1 MQNRIHLNGKGKV
14 ERCFR
19 TVKDKFFNC
28 LDWNTI
34 VDINQAQN
42 MYSEFLNKEYIN
54 KEHSSIQ
61 QTPRERFMRD
71 VSNIKRLTNEQI
83 EECFL
88 HRETRNVRND
98 ATISFRDMLYEVP
111 HEFIKKKIVIKYKPT
126 QIDELYIYNDK
137 NERVCSIKVI
147 DKVSNSKMKRN
158 EKISM
163 YRKEEEQK

>member
-1 MQNRIHLNGKGKV
+1 MQNLIRLNGKGKV

-28 LDWNTI
+28 LDWNSIT
-34 VDINQAQN
+34 DIEQVQN
-42 MYSEFLNKEYIN
+42 MYTEFLNKENIN
-54 KEHSSIQ
+54 KEHSAIK
-61 QTPRERFMRD
+61 QTPRERFMQD
-71 VSNIKRLTNEQI
+71 FSNIKRITDDDI

-98 ATISFRDMLYEVP
+98 ATISFRNFLYEVP
-111 HEFIKKKIVIKYKPT
+111 QEFIKKAIVIKFKPT

-137 NERVCSIKVI
+137 NERVCSIRAI

-163 YRKEEEQK
+163 YRGGLV

>member
-1 MQNRIHLNGKGKV
+1 MNIKNITDVTSLENSYKGEIFVYVKNNS
-14 ERCFR
+14 FDS
-19 TVKDKFFNC
+19 VKDFIDTNNLIAFIENE
-28 LDWNTI
+28 NSI
-34 VDINQAQN
+34 YAQGHK
-42 MYSEFLNKEYIN
+42 Y
-54 KEHSSIQ
+54 
-61 QTPRERFMRD
+61 TG
-71 VSNIKRLTNEQI
+71 LTNEQI

-88 HRETRNVRND
+88 NRETRNVRND

-111 HEFIKKKIVIKYKPT
+111 QEFIKKKIVIKYKPT

>member
-1 MQNRIHLNGKGKV
+1 
-14 ERCFR
+14 
-19 TVKDKFFNC
+19 
-28 LDWNTI
+28 
-34 VDINQAQN
+34 

-88 HRETRNVRND
+88 HRKTRNVRND

-111 HEFIKKKIVIKYKPT
+111 QEFIKKKI
-126 QIDELYIYNDK
+126 E
-137 NERVCSIKVI
+137 
-147 DKVSNSKMKRN
+147 
-158 EKISM
+158 
-163 YRKEEEQK
+163 

>member
-111 HEFIKKKIVIKYKPT
+111 QEFIKKKIVIKYKPT